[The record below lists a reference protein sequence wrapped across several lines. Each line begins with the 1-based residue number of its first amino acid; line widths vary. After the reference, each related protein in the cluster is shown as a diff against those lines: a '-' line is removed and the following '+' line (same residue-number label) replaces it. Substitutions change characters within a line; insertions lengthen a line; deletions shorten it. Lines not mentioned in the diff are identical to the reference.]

1 VGLFSFQA
9 KEEKDMAE
17 KAPTGEVTI
26 KMEDLKGILAEAL
39 KGMDLPQ
46 IQALRDEIS
55 KVQKQALFPTG
66 DGDVFETC
74 GKSVVDLGYY
84 QKQAAAQAMRFVDG
98 GGLAARMRSGGGPW
112 LSLSPV
118 MQKFAKIV
126 KAGGDFQK
134 CTALGINIH
143 EYNAEVR
150 EQFKSIFGEKA
161 TDFLS
166 TTDVGALV
174 PTEFLATVVEFAT
187 QESQVL
193 GKLWRIPMSTLLLKI
208 PKLVQAAG
216 SYFGGVVLYHPGEG
230 LEKTLTKPEFDTLTF
245 TAKKLIGLI
254 AFSDELIGD
263 SAINIINYT
272 TGLFVRA
279 FRYKTEGEVLSGT
292 GVNDQMTGILTDS
305 GINEVKRTNTG
316 VVKYYDLLNLES
328 ALDENFTALTF
339 LSRRA
344 TVNSLRKQVD
354 DNKQPVYHDGFTTFL
369 GAAMQP
375 QLLGY
380 PVIKTRNVPALGTRG
395 DLILGDLSFYIWA
408 MRQEMTIDTSREW
421 RFNLDQT
428 AIRFVVRQDG
438 APGVSEAFSVLDD
451 GLES

>member
-1 VGLFSFQA
+1 MPEKG
-9 KEEKDMAE
+9 KEP
-17 KAPTGEVTI
+17 PTGEVTI
-26 KMEDLKGILAEAL
+26 KMEDLKGIMAEAL

-46 IQALRDEIS
+46 IQALKDEIGRVS
-55 KVQKQALFPTG
+55 KQALFPSG

-84 QKQAAAQAMRFVDG
+84 QKQAAAKSMGYTG
-98 GGLAARMRSGGGPW
+98 GEGLVAKLRTGGGPW

-126 KAGGDFQK
+126 ACGGDFQK
-134 CTALGINIH
+134 VAAVGINIA

-150 EQFKSIFGEKA
+150 EQHKSLFGEKA

-166 TTDVGALV
+166 TTDAGALV

-187 QESQVL
+187 SQSQVL
-193 GKLWRIPMSTLLLKI
+193 GKLWRVPMNNLLLKI

-216 SYFGGVVLYHPGEG
+216 SYFGGVLLYHPGEG

-263 SAINIINYT
+263 SAINIVNYST
-272 TGLFVRA
+272 ALFVRA
-279 FRYKTEGEVLSGT
+279 FQYKTEGEVISGT
-292 GVNDQMTGILTDS
+292 GLNNQMTGIITDS

-316 VVKYYDLLNLES
+316 VVKYIDLLDLES
-328 ALDENFTALTF
+328 ALDENFTNLTF
-339 LSRRA
+339 LSRRK

-380 PVIKTRNVPALGTRG
+380 PVIKTRNLPDLGSRG
-395 DLILGDLSFYIWA
+395 DLVLGDLSYYIWA
-408 MRQEMTIDTSREW
+408 IRQEMTIDTSREW

-451 GLES
+451 GLNS

>member
-1 VGLFSFQA
+1 
-9 KEEKDMAE
+9 MT
-17 KAPTGEVTI
+17 APNQVVI
-26 KMEDLKGILAEAL
+26 KMEDLPGIILEAI
-39 KGMDLPQ
+39 KGMDIPQ
-46 IQALRDEIS
+46 IAALREEM
-55 KVQKQALFPTG
+55 KNVHKQALFPAG
-66 DGDVFETC
+66 DGDIFETC
-74 GKSVVDLGYY
+74 GKSIVDLGYY
-84 QKQAAAQAMRFVDG
+84 QKQAEKNTQRFVDG
-98 GGLAARMRSGGGPW
+98 GGLAARLRSGGGPW
-112 LSLSPV
+112 LSLSPL

-126 KAGGDFQK
+126 ACGGDFQMVA
-134 CTALGINIH
+134 ALGINIA
-143 EYNAEVR
+143 EYNMEAR
-150 EQFKSIFGEKA
+150 EQYKSVFGVKA

-166 TTDVGALV
+166 TTDVGPLV

-187 QESQVL
+187 AQSQVL
-193 GKLWRIPMSTLLLKI
+193 GKLWRVPMSSLLLKI

-216 SYFGGVVLYHPGEG
+216 SYFGGVLLYHPGEG
-230 LEKTLTKPEFDTLTF
+230 LEKTLTKPELDSLTF
-245 TAKKLIGLI
+245 TAKKLIGLV

-263 SAINIINYT
+263 SAINIMNYT

-279 FRYKTEGEVLSGT
+279 FQYKTEGEVLSGS
-292 GVNDQMTGILTDS
+292 GVNDQMTGILTDA

-316 VVKYYDLLNLES
+316 VVKFYDLLNLES

-369 GAAMQP
+369 GAGMGP

-380 PVIKTRNVPALGTRG
+380 PVVKTRNVPALGTRG

>member
-1 VGLFSFQA
+1 MG
-9 KEEKDMAE
+9 EKGKDE
-17 KAPTGEVTI
+17 SGEVTI
-26 KMEDLKGILAEAL
+26 KMEDLKGIMAEAL
-39 KGMDLPQ
+39 KGMDIPG
-46 IQALRDEIS
+46 IAALKEQLTQ
-55 KVQKQALFPTG
+55 VQKQAMFPSGEG
-66 DGDVFETC
+66 DIFETC
-74 GKSVVDLGYY
+74 GKSVVDLGFY
-84 QKQAAAQAMRFVDG
+84 QKQAATQAMRFVDG
-98 GGLAARMRSGGGPW
+98 GGLTARLKNGGGPW

-126 KAGGDFQK
+126 KCGGDYQK
-134 CTALGINIH
+134 VIASGINIS
-143 EYNAEVR
+143 EYNDEVR
-150 EQFKSIFGEKA
+150 DQYKAVFGEKV

-166 TTDVGALV
+166 TTDAGALV

-187 QESQVL
+187 TDSAIL
-193 GKLWRIPMSTLLLKI
+193 GKLWRVPMSSLLLKI

-216 SYFGGVVLYHPGEG
+216 SYFGGVLLYHPGEG

-279 FRYKTEGEVLSGT
+279 FRYKTEGEVISGT

-305 GINEVKRTNTG
+305 GINSVGRTNTG
-316 VVKYYDLLNLES
+316 VVKYDDLINLES
-328 ALDENFTALTF
+328 ALDENFTALSF

-344 TVNSLRKQVD
+344 TVNSLRKQKD
-354 DNKQPVYHDGFTTFL
+354 TAGQPVYHDGLTTFL
-369 GAAMQP
+369 GTSMPP

-380 PVIKTRNVPALGTRG
+380 PVHKTRNLPALGSRG
-395 DLILGDLSFYIWA
+395 DIVLGDLSFYIWA

-451 GLES
+451 GLDS